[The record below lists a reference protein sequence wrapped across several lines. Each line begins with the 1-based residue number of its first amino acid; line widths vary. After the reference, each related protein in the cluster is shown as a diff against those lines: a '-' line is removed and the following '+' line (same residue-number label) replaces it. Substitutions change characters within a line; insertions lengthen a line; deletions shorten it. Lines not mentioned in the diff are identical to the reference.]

1 MLKRFVVAFAIAASA
16 AAMGAPSS
24 ESANLK
30 PAHSTAFAERL
41 YAAPASGAKP
51 ASNAVIAP
59 ATPASTVMAPTAAPA
74 VVQASEPV
82 AASRPSTSHE
92 ASSAA
97 ASKPDESKW
106 GSLSDR
112 VVAIGTAI
120 LGVFTFLLWWSTRGL
135 LAEAKGAGKTAEMSA
150 KSALASAEAAVESVR
165 AITAS
170 EQPRWLVTEMSMK
183 LNPIAPI
190 EPRWA
195 GAVRVVLRNVGRS
208 PAEVTG
214 TAIAIAIGKL
224 PTVPDYSRASK
235 TLAESFGS
243 TVLPGQ
249 DSQPIIDT
257 FGPSIG
263 LDEARVVA
271 INNGEPMWVYGYIE
285 YRDYLDRPWV
295 KGFIGQV
302 TSSVT
307 WFPFKEGP
315 DEHRGGGSFQPA
327 AMGRGVDAY
336 TYMRLQDDQA

>member
-16 AAMGAPSS
+16 SAMGAPASD
-24 ESANLK
+24 SANLK
-30 PAHSTAFAERL
+30 PAHSTAFAEGL
-41 YAAPASGAKP
+41 YAVPASGAKP
-51 ASNAVIAP
+51 ASTAVIAP
-59 ATPASTVMAPTAAPA
+59 ATPASTVLAPTPAPA
-74 VVQASEPV
+74 VVQASEP
-82 AASRPSTSHE
+82 AATSQPATPHE

-112 VVAIGTAI
+112 AVAIGTAI
-120 LGVFTFLLWWSTRGL
+120 LAVFTFFLWWSTRGL
-135 LAEAKGAGKTAEMSA
+135 LAEAKSAGKTAETSA

-165 AITAS
+165 AMTAS

-183 LNPIAPI
+183 LNPIVQI
-190 EPRWA
+190 EPRWS
-195 GAVRVVLRNVGRS
+195 GGVRVVLRNIGRS

-214 TAIAIAIGKL
+214 TAIAVAIGEL
-224 PTVPDYSRASK
+224 PPVPDYSTASK
-235 TLAESFGS
+235 TLADSFGG

-249 DSQPIIDT
+249 DSQPIIQT

-263 LDEARVVA
+263 LDEARVRA
-271 INNGEPMWVYGYIE
+271 INSGEPMWVYGYIE

-307 WFPFKEGP
+307 WFPFNGGP
-315 DEHRGGGSFQPA
+315 DEHRGGGNFQPA

-336 TYMRLQDDQA
+336 TYMRLQDDHA